1 MVQANSQ
8 KEQKAKADREGPEI
22 AHYLAALTLT
32 LTSVVR
38 CVENYNKH
46 FGTNKME
53 SVLSAS
59 YMIKESAN
67 AKQIAICLSMYT

>member
-1 MVQANSQ
+1 MVQAKSQ

-22 AHYLAALTLT
+22 ARYLAALTLT

-38 CVENYNKH
+38 CDENYDKH

-59 YMIKESAN
+59 FMIKESPN
-67 AKQIAICLSMYT
+67 AKQIAVCLSMCT

>member
-1 MVQANSQ
+1 MVQAKSQ

-22 AHYLAALTLT
+22 ARYLAALTLT
-32 LTSVVR
+32 LTSVVHYD
-38 CVENYNKH
+38 ENYGKH

-59 YMIKESAN
+59 SMIEESTN
-67 AKQIAICLSMYT
+67 AKQTAVCLSMCA